1 MFAFCKSHRLAG
13 IELVTIPDLLQR
25 LYKLYNDVI
34 DSVNNY
40 HNIPWAEVNIED
52 INNELL
58 EFQNRCR
65 KLPKALK
72 EWPAFHALKKTID
85 DFNDICPL
93 LELMSN
99 KAMKYRH
106 WQKIQSITGFTFDL
120 ERPGFCLKDILEA
133 PLLPNKE
140 DIEDVCISA
149 LKEKDIEAKLRQ
161 VTVSQD
167 LEFWCNVMLF
177 DYFST
182 FMQTTIIC
190 RASGLH
196 KNYRSWCSRTGES
209 FC

>member
-1 MFAFCKSHRLAG
+1 MLFPSQP
-13 IELVTIPDLLQR
+13 ELNKIKKELNLLQR

-106 WQKIQSITGFTFDL
+106 WQKIQTITGFTFDL

-161 VTVSQD
+161 VTVSG
-167 LEFWCNVMLF
+167 N
-177 DYFST
+177 
-182 FMQTTIIC
+182 
-190 RASGLH
+190 
-196 KNYRSWCSRTGES
+196 
-209 FC
+209 